1 MCKLKKSDT
10 ANEVNRFET
19 AKKFL
24 TLLYANTPEK
34 HFAYLWI
41 KRGDEKLT
49 ICFEISDST
58 AIQSMAETAIEKSN
72 AGFDVFCSICTT
84 DKKIDNSH
92 RAKSTDISCQTAIW
106 TDIDIQGGEHEGEKY
121 PPDFDTAKIFLPFEP
136 SMLVNSGYGLH
147 GYYLLNK
154 PLIITDNNRKI
165 ATQTNKNLL
174 DLIRQNA
181 QEYAKAVDS
190 VQDLARILRVPGTFN
205 YKLKESPQLV
215 ILTLTQD
222 IRYNWADLKTR
233 TTPITST
240 SSEASCQT
248 VGEHVETP
256 NLTDKEIIEKIRQSK
271 QGGLF
276 SKLFDDGD
284 ISDYADDNSSADLA
298 LMNILP
304 FWVNGNAEAMKRI
317 FGLSALAQRD
327 KWKDRADYREMT
339 IATAIES
346 WNGEYYGKRS
356 DIPESYLATPLDC
369 DDKGNVR
376 NKTKN
381 YITILEKDSNL
392 KGLIAKDDFSGKLI
406 KRKKSVWS
414 KLDDSNRAW
423 TDADDAQLRIYIET
437 EYGIRS
443 PHLLSDAIIQISLE
457 NRFHPVQEFLNNLP
471 AWDGMERAE
480 KFFVD
485 TLGVDDTEYSR
496 SITKHW
502 LLAAVKR
509 TFIPGCKFDYCLI
522 LSGSQG
528 IGKSTVLSKL
538 GGKWFNDSID
548 NINGKD
554 ALEQLQGSWIIELGE
569 MQATKKAENEAI
581 KSFISRTT
589 DKVRLPYARRA
600 EEFPRQCIFA
610 ATTNDSEPLKDK
622 TGGRRFWILK
632 SSATY
637 STTANRLK
645 ILTDEYIQQVWAE
658 IFHEYNQLSTQ
669 GSVNLLPPS
678 EILDEASKLQEEFT
692 EGSEISSLII
702 NYLDIKIPKEE
713 IWNKASKWIRR
724 IFIKNDGQ
732 TIKLD
737 DDIYVGEEL
746 RQVVCSAEIA
756 NELFAI
762 DNINKEKVTLRE
774 INTVLANLKGWKRES
789 GGTRMGVYGSQKNVY
804 RRIISPLKF

>member
-106 TDIDIQGGEHEGEKY
+106 TDIDIQGGEHVGEKY

-645 ILTDEYIQQVWAE
+645 ILTDEYINQVWSE

-669 GSVNLLPPS
+669 GSVNLLPPP
-678 EILDEASKLQEEFT
+678 EILNEARKLQEEFT

-702 NYLDIKIPKEE
+702 NYLNIKIPKEE

-724 IFIKNDGQ
+724 RFIENDGQ

>member
-136 SMLVNSGYGLH
+136 SMLVNSGYGSH

-240 SSEASCQT
+240 SSESSCQT
-248 VGEHVETP
+248 VGEHIETP

-356 DIPESYLATPLDC
+356 DIPESYLATPLEC

-406 KRKKSVWS
+406 KRKKSV
-414 KLDDSNRAW
+414 
-423 TDADDAQLRIYIET
+423 
-437 EYGIRS
+437 
-443 PHLLSDAIIQISLE
+443 
-457 NRFHPVQEFLNNLP
+457 
-471 AWDGMERAE
+471 
-480 KFFVD
+480 
-485 TLGVDDTEYSR
+485 
-496 SITKHW
+496 
-502 LLAAVKR
+502 
-509 TFIPGCKFDYCLI
+509 
-522 LSGSQG
+522 
-528 IGKSTVLSKL
+528 
-538 GGKWFNDSID
+538 
-548 NINGKD
+548 
-554 ALEQLQGSWIIELGE
+554 
-569 MQATKKAENEAI
+569 
-581 KSFISRTT
+581 
-589 DKVRLPYARRA
+589 
-600 EEFPRQCIFA
+600 
-610 ATTNDSEPLKDK
+610 
-622 TGGRRFWILK
+622 
-632 SSATY
+632 
-637 STTANRLK
+637 
-645 ILTDEYIQQVWAE
+645 
-658 IFHEYNQLSTQ
+658 
-669 GSVNLLPPS
+669 
-678 EILDEASKLQEEFT
+678 
-692 EGSEISSLII
+692 
-702 NYLDIKIPKEE
+702 
-713 IWNKASKWIRR
+713 
-724 IFIKNDGQ
+724 
-732 TIKLD
+732 
-737 DDIYVGEEL
+737 
-746 RQVVCSAEIA
+746 
-756 NELFAI
+756 
-762 DNINKEKVTLRE
+762 
-774 INTVLANLKGWKRES
+774 
-789 GGTRMGVYGSQKNVY
+789 
-804 RRIISPLKF
+804 

>member
-1 MCKLKKSDT
+1 MDKGNS
-10 ANEVNRFET
+10 ANEVTRVEV

-41 KRGDEKLT
+41 KRGDEKIT
-49 ICFEISDST
+49 ICFEVTDST
-58 AIQSMAETAIEKSN
+58 EIQSMAETAIEKSN
-72 AGFDVFCSICTT
+72 KGFDVFCSICTT
-84 DKKIDNSH
+84 DKKIDSSH
-92 RAKSTDISCQTAIW
+92 RAKSTDVSCQTAIW
-106 TDIDIQGGEHEGEKY
+106 TDIDVQGGKHIGDKY
-121 PPDFDTAKIFLPFEP
+121 PPNFETAQSFLPFEP
-136 SMLVNSGYGLH
+136 SILVNSGYGLH
-147 GYYLLNK
+147 GYYLLDQ
-154 PLIITDNNRKI
+154 PLIITDNNREL

-174 DLIRQNA
+174 DLIRLNA
-181 QEYAKAVDS
+181 QTYSNSVDA
-190 VQDLARILRVPGTFN
+190 VQDLARVLRVPGTFN
-205 YKLKESPQLV
+205 YKLKESPQIVSLA
-215 ILTLTQD
+215 LTKD
-222 IRYNWADLKTR
+222 IRYNWADLQTR
-233 TTPITST
+233 TTPVMPTV
-240 SSEASCQT
+240 SESDCQPAAD
-248 VGEHVETP
+248 HIETP
-256 NLTDKEIIEKIRQSK
+256 NLTDEEIIEKIRQSK
-271 QGGLF
+271 QGALF

-284 ISDYADDNSSADLA
+284 TSDYADDHSSADLA

-304 FWVNGNAEAMKRI
+304 FWVNGNAEAMERI
-317 FGLSALAQRD
+317 FDLSDLAQRD
-327 KWKDRADYREMT
+327 KWKNRADYRKMT
-339 IATAIES
+339 INTALES
-346 WNGEYYGKRS
+346 WNGKCYAMHDDTAE
-356 DIPESYLATPLDC
+356 PLLAAPLDC

-406 KRKKSVWS
+406 KRKKSFWS
-414 KLDDSNRAW
+414 KLNDSNTAW
-423 TDADDAQLRIYIET
+423 TDADDAQLRIYIENR
-437 EYGIRS
+437 YNIRS
-443 PHLLSDAIIQISLE
+443 PQLLSDAIIQVSNE
-457 NRFHPVQEFLNNLP
+457 NRFHPVQEYLNNLP
-471 AWDGMERAE
+471 AWDGNERAE

-485 TLGVDDTEYSR
+485 TLGVDDSDYSR

-502 LLAAVKR
+502 LLAAIKR

-632 SSATY
+632 SSATF
-637 STTANRLK
+637 STTSNRLK
-645 ILTDEYIQQVWAE
+645 ILTDDYIEQVWAE
-658 IFHEYNQLSTQ
+658 VFYLYNQLLSTQ

-678 EILDEASKLQEEFT
+678 AILDEARKLQEEFT

-702 NYLDIKIPKEE
+702 DYLNIKIPKEE
-713 IWNKASKWIRR
+713 IWNKAPKWIRR
-724 IFIKNDGQ
+724 EFIKNNGQ
-732 TIKLD
+732 TTKLD
-737 DDIYVGEEL
+737 DIEYVGEVT

-756 NELFAI
+756 NELFGI
-762 DNINKEKVTLRE
+762 ENINKEKATLRE
-774 INTVLANLKGWKRES
+774 INTVLSNLKGWKRES
-789 GGTRMGVYGSQKNVY
+789 GGTRMGVYNSQKNVY
-804 RRIISPLKF
+804 RRITSPITF